1 MHNAANAACFGQR
14 PKYHLAGKGNRHA
27 SKEQAPSGPILS
39 NFKKNLKHDLPK
51 DRKDIKPLSHNNKAQ
66 ISHNQGEPS
75 PGTPAHIDHVNQV
88 IPYVDCGCRKELLSM
103 IYVTGDIH
111 ANLDIGKISTKRFPQ
126 QKQLGKNDYLII
138 LGDFGLVWDGSNEEM
153 YWRNWLSQKSF
164 TTLWLDG
171 NHENFDYLKSF
182 PEVAMF
188 GGTVQKIA
196 PDIYHLL
203 RGQVFTIEGK
213 TFFVMGGAA
222 SHDRHHRKEH
232 ISWWKEEM
240 PSSLEME
247 SAINSLDKVG
257 WKVDYV
263 LTHCAPRSVQTML
276 EPWYENDP
284 LVSFL
289 DRVRSDLIFKRWY
302 FGHYHID
309 KQVSEQ
315 FFALYNRIIP
325 IG

>member
-1 MHNAANAACFGQR
+1 
-14 PKYHLAGKGNRHA
+14 
-27 SKEQAPSGPILS
+27 
-39 NFKKNLKHDLPK
+39 
-51 DRKDIKPLSHNNKAQ
+51 
-66 ISHNQGEPS
+66 
-75 PGTPAHIDHVNQV
+75 
-88 IPYVDCGCRKELLSM
+88 M

-111 ANLDIGKISTKRFPQ
+111 ANLDIGKLSTKRFPQ

-153 YWRNWLSQKSF
+153 YWRNWLSQKPF

-289 DRVRSDLIFKRWY
+289 DRVRSDLTFKRWY
-302 FGHYHID
+302 FGHYHVD
-309 KQVSEQ
+309 KRINEQ
-315 FFALYNRIIP
+315 FFALYNRITP